1 MVRAT
6 RSILVTFLAALV
18 AGPALSQQLMIYPK
32 KGQSE
37 EQQAKDRFECHNFA
51 VQQTGFD
58 PQNVAAA
65 PPPAQAQQGGALRGA
80 ARGAATGAVVGAI
93 AGDAGKG
100 AAIGA
105 AGGGMV
111 GGMRRRDADRQAQQ
125 QQANAQAA
133 VAQQQANFNRA
144 VGACLEGRGYSV
156 K

>member
-1 MVRAT
+1 MKRAT
-6 RSILVTFLAALV
+6 RMIPVAFLAAAV
-18 AGPALSQQLMIYPK
+18 AGPALGQQLIIYPQ

-37 EQQAKDRFECHNFA
+37 EQQSKDRFECHNFA

-58 PQNVAAA
+58 PTQVAAA
-65 PPPAQAQQGGALRGA
+65 PPTQTTQQGGALRGA
-80 ARGAATGAVVGAI
+80 GRGAATGAVVGAI

-111 GGMRRRDADRQAQQ
+111 GGMRRRDAQRQASQ
-125 QQANAQAA
+125 QQANTQAA
-133 VAQQQANFNRA
+133 AAERQATFNRA
-144 VGACLEGRGYSV
+144 VSACLSGRGYSV